1 MNGYLADSHTHL
13 DQFDP
18 SEIPGILGGAIDAGV
33 NLIIAAGVTEES
45 SRKCIEIANNH
56 DSVFAGIG
64 IHPMD
69 IKEPMDLGSYNR
81 FKSMAA
87 ANTKVV
93 CISEVGLDFSLGMPN
108 LSLQIQ
114 VLRKQ
119 IRLARELALPVIF
132 HSREHTGRIIDHHKT
147 LAVLR
152 EEKIQEVGG
161 AMHYF
166 QWDKT
171 VAQACFDLDLL
182 VSIGKPLLRLP
193 QLQETVKSIPLDH
206 IVLETDSY
214 PQYFKR
220 NRSRWTEPK
229 DVKAIAMKIAELKG
243 LTLDTVA
250 KATTKNLVSL
260 LKNKV
265 KNNNGRIK

>member
-1 MNGYLADSHTHL
+1 MDRYLADTHTHL

-18 SEIPGILGGAIDAGV
+18 SEIPGILGGAADAGV
-33 NLIIAAGVTEES
+33 DLIVAAGVTEES
-45 SRKCIEIANNH
+45 SRKCIDLANTH
-56 DSVFAGIG
+56 ESVFAGIG

-69 IKEPMDLGSYNR
+69 IKGPMDSSGYNK
-81 FKSMAA
+81 FKSMAL

-93 CISEVGLDFSLGMPN
+93 CISEVGLDFSPRMPD

-132 HSREHTGRIIDHHKT
+132 HSREHPGRMIDHQKT

-166 QWDKT
+166 QWDES
-171 VAQACFDLDLL
+171 VAQVCLDLGLL
-182 VSIGKPLLRLP
+182 VSIGKPLLRMP
-193 QLQETVKSIPLDH
+193 ELQETIKSIPLDH

-229 DVKAIAMKIAELKG
+229 DVREVAMKLAELKG
-243 LTLDTVA
+243 LSLDTVA
-250 KATTKNLVSL
+250 KTTTENLVNL
-260 LKNKV
+260 LKTEGKS
-265 KNNNGRIK
+265 KTGRIK

>member
-1 MNGYLADSHTHL
+1 MDGYLADTHTHL

-18 SEIPGILGGAIDAGV
+18 SEIPEILGRAADAGV
-33 NLIIAAGVTEES
+33 NTIVSAGVTKES
-45 SRKCIEIANNH
+45 SRKCIDLANNH
-56 DSVFAGIG
+56 DSIFAGIG

-69 IKEPMDLGSYNR
+69 IEGPMDAKSYTE
-81 FKSMAA
+81 FKNMAL
-87 ANTKVV
+87 ANPKVV
-93 CISEVGLDFSLGMPN
+93 CISEVGLDFSLGMPD
-108 LSLQIQ
+108 LSIQIQ

-132 HSREHTGRIIDHHKT
+132 HSREHPERMIDHHKT

-152 EEKIQEVGG
+152 EEKIQDVGG

-166 QWDKT
+166 QWDEE
-171 VAQACFDLDLL
+171 VAQVCLDLGLL
-182 VSIGKPLLRLP
+182 VSIGKPLLRMP
-193 QLQETVKSIPLDH
+193 RLQETIKNIPLDH

-229 DVKAIAMKIAELKG
+229 DVREVAMKLAELKG
-243 LTLDTVA
+243 LSLDTVA
-250 KATTKNLVSL
+250 ETTTKNLAAL
-260 LKNKV
+260 FKDRNK
-265 KNNNGRIK
+265 K